1 MQDIC
6 MNQPLITS
14 DLSSAPMLTLITIDV
29 NIHKQNNI
37 TSHKPN
43 TSIQTKINSPTKT

>member
-1 MQDIC
+1 
-6 MNQPLITS
+6 MNQPLIIG
-14 DLSSAPMLTLITIDV
+14 DLSCAPMLMLITIDV

-43 TSIQTKINSPTKT
+43 TSIPTKTNSPTKT